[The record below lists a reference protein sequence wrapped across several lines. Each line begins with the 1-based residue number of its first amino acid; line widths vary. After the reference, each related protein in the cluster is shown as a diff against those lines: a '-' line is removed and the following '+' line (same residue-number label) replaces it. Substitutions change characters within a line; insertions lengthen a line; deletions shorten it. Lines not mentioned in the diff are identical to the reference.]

1 MKPFKDYLA
10 ESAHDHQFVIKFA
23 EKPTEEQVDIIE
35 TYLKKYD
42 LKAFT
47 MPEKVLEDH
56 KDFIDVPNREVFSM
70 NVTLGMPMSPYV
82 LLQELKLAS
91 NISEKFL
98 VVRNATD
105 PIEQYARQDVWNRL
119 QDAEAKDNGMAHAAR
134 LSTDREYLPAEQPA
148 VTNLYGDDYNQKL
161 LTYLAGVA
169 GERPKLSVDSP
180 APLFS
185 WIKLEDIAPG
195 EPHQDTSDFNAQFNT
210 PKPVTKGSS
219 ERPIDSTYINSRGTM
234 NDSSLPSVKFFKDPN
249 TGKAKQVVLPA
260 KKG

>member
-1 MKPFKDYLA
+1 MKLFKDYLA
-10 ESAHDHQFVIKFA
+10 ESAHDHRFVIKFA

-35 TYLKKYD
+35 TFLKKYD

-47 MPEKVLEDH
+47 VPEKVPEDH
-56 KDFIDVPNREVFSM
+56 KDFIDVPNREVFAMTIS
-70 NVTLGMPMSPYV
+70 LGMPISPYV
-82 LLQELKLAS
+82 LLQDLKIAS

-98 VVRNATD
+98 VVRNAND
-105 PIEQYARQDVWNRL
+105 PIEMYAQQDSWNRL
-119 QDAEAKDNGMAHAAR
+119 QNADAAANGMAHAAR
-134 LSTDREYLPAEQPA
+134 LSTDREYLQAEQPP

-169 GERPKLSVDSP
+169 NDRPKLEVDPP

-210 PKPVTKGSS
+210 PKPVSKGSDVAPVD
-219 ERPIDSTYINSRGTM
+219 R
-234 NDSSLPSVKFFKDPN
+234 
-249 TGKAKQVVLPA
+249 
-260 KKG
+260 